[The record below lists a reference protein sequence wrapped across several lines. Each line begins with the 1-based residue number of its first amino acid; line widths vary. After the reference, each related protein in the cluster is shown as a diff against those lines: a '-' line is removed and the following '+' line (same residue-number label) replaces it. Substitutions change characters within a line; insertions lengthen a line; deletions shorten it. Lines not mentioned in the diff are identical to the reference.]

1 MSEANK
7 AVVRRIVEEVWNGK
21 KHDMIDEF
29 YAADFVNVDPSS
41 PEVKNLEQFK
51 QWVAEMDAGFPDEQI
66 TIEDMI
72 AEGDKVAKQW
82 LVKATHTGEFMGIPP
97 TNKKTNMSGITIYR
111 IVDGKVKECVWS
123 YDTYGFM
130 VQLGVIPSE
139 S

>member
-7 AVVRRIVEEVWNGK
+7 AVVRRVLEEVWNGK
-21 KHDMIDEF
+21 KHDRIDEF
-29 YAADFVNVDPSS
+29 YATDFVNVDPSS

-51 QWVAEMDAGFPDEQI
+51 QYIAEMNAAFPDQQV
-66 TIEDMI
+66 TIEDLV

-82 LVKATHTGEFMGIPP
+82 SVKSTHTGNFMGIPP
-97 TNKKTNMSGITIYR
+97 TNKKISLSGITIYR
-111 IVDGKVKECVWS
+111 IVDGKVKECVWG

-139 S
+139 

>member
-7 AVVRRIVEEVWNGK
+7 AIVRRTVEEVWNGK
-21 KHDMIDEF
+21 NFDKIDEF
-29 YAADFVNVDPSS
+29 YAPDFVNHDPSS
-41 PEVKNLEQFK
+41 PDVKNREQLK
-51 QWVAEMDAGFPDEQI
+51 QWGEGFHVGFPDQHV

-82 LVKATHTGEFMGIPP
+82 SAQATHTGDFMGIAP
-97 TNKKTNMSGITIYR
+97 TNKQTRTSGITIYR
-111 IVDGKVKECVWS
+111 IADGKVKECVWS

-139 S
+139 

>member
-7 AVVRRIVEEVWNGK
+7 AVVRRIVEEVWNGGK
-21 KHDMIDEF
+21 LDSIDEF
-29 YAADFVNVDPSS
+29 YAADFVNTDPSS

-51 QWVAEMDAGFPDEQI
+51 QWVAEMHAGFSDEQI
-66 TIEDMI
+66 TVEDLI
-72 AEGDKVAKQW
+72 AEGDKVVEQW
-82 LVKATHTGEFMGIPP
+82 SAKATHTGDFMGIPP
-97 TNKKTNMSGITIYR
+97 TNNKTNMSGITIFR

-139 S
+139 

>member
-72 AEGDKVAKQW
+72 AEGDKVVKQW
-82 LVKATHTGEFMGIPP
+82 SVKATHTGEFMGIPP

-139 S
+139 

>member
-29 YAADFVNVDPSS
+29 YAADFVNVDPNS

-51 QWVAEMDAGFPDEQI
+51 QWAAAFNTGFPDEQV
-66 TIEDMI
+66 TIVDMV
-72 AEGDKVAKQW
+72 AEGDKVAKQYSIE
-82 LVKATHTGEFMGIPP
+82 ATHTGEFMGIPP

-139 S
+139 

>member
-7 AVVRRIVEEVWNGK
+7 AVVRKIVEEVWNGK
-21 KHDMIDEF
+21 KHDRIDEF

-51 QWVAEMDAGFPDEQI
+51 QWVAGMNAGFPDEQVS
-66 TIEDMI
+66 IEDMV
-72 AEGDKVAKQW
+72 AEGDKVVKRW
-82 LVKATHTGEFMGIPP
+82 SVKATHTGEFMGIPP

-139 S
+139 

>member
-7 AVVRRIVEEVWNGK
+7 AVVRRILEEVWNGK
-21 KHDMIDEF
+21 KHDRIDEF
-29 YAADFVNVDPSS
+29 YATDFVNVDPSS

-51 QWVAEMDAGFPDEQI
+51 QYIAEMNAAFPDQQV
-66 TIEDMI
+66 TIEDLV

-82 LVKATHTGEFMGIPP
+82 SVKSTHTGNFMGIPA
-97 TNKKTNMSGITIYR
+97 TNKKISISGITIYR
-111 IVDGKVKECVWS
+111 IVDGKVKECVWG

-139 S
+139 

>member
-7 AVVRRIVEEVWNGK
+7 ALVRRIVEEVWNGK

-29 YAADFVNVDPSS
+29 YAADFVNIDPSS

-51 QWVAEMDAGFPDEQI
+51 QWVAEMHAGFSDEQI
-66 TIEDMI
+66 TIEDLI
-72 AEGDKVAKQW
+72 AEGDKVVEQW
-82 LVKATHTGEFMGIPP
+82 SAEATHTGDFMGIPP
-97 TNKKTNMSGITIYR
+97 TNKKTNMSGINIFR

-139 S
+139 

>member
-7 AVVRRIVEEVWNGK
+7 AVVRRIVEEIWNGK
-21 KHDMIDEF
+21 KHDRIDEF

-51 QWVAEMDAGFPDEQI
+51 QWVAEMNAGFPDEKV
-66 TIEDMI
+66 TIEELV
-72 AEGDKVAKQW
+72 AEGDKVAKQFS
-82 LVKATHTGEFMGIPP
+82 VKSTHTGEFMGIPP

-139 S
+139 

>member
-7 AVVRRIVEEVWNGK
+7 AVVRRILEEVWNGK
-21 KHDMIDEF
+21 KHDRIDEF
-29 YAADFVNVDPSS
+29 YATDFVNVDPSS

-51 QWVAEMDAGFPDEQI
+51 QYIAEMNAAFPDQQV
-66 TIEDMI
+66 TIEDLV

-82 LVKATHTGEFMGIPP
+82 SVKSTHTGNFMGIPP
-97 TNKKTNMSGITIYR
+97 TNKKISLSGITIYR
-111 IVDGKVKECVWS
+111 IVDGKVKECVWG

-139 S
+139 

>member
-7 AVVRRIVEEVWNGK
+7 ALVRRIVEEVYNGK

-41 PEVKNLEQFK
+41 PEVKNLKQFK
-51 QWVAEMDAGFPDEQI
+51 KWVAEMNAGFPDEQV
-66 TIEDMI
+66 TIEDMV

-82 LVKATHTGEFMGIPP
+82 AVKATHTGEFMGIPP

-139 S
+139 

>member
-7 AVVRRIVEEVWNGK
+7 DVVRRIVEEVWNGGK
-21 KHDMIDEF
+21 LDSIDEF
-29 YAADFVNVDPSS
+29 YAADFVNTDPSS

-51 QWVAEMDAGFPDEQI
+51 QWVAEMHAGFSDEQI
-66 TIEDMI
+66 TVEDLI
-72 AEGDKVAKQW
+72 AEGDKVVEQW
-82 LVKATHTGEFMGIPP
+82 SAKATHTGDFMGIPP

-139 S
+139 

>member
-1 MSEANK
+1 MSEDNK

-29 YAADFVNVDPSS
+29 YAADFVNVDPNS

-51 QWVAEMDAGFPDEQI
+51 QWVAAMNAGFPDEQV
-66 TIEDMI
+66 TIEDMV
-72 AEGDKVAKQW
+72 AEGDKVAKQFS
-82 LVKATHTGEFMGIPP
+82 VKSTHTGEFMGIPP

-139 S
+139 